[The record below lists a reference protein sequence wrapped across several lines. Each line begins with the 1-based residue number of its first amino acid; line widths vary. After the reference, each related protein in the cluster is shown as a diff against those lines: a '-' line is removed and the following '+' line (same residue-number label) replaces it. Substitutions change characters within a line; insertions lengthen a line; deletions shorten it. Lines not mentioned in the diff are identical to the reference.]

1 MYKVALIYP
10 ALKTGNSRLTTKP
23 LKTQENNNELE
34 IREGNMHTE
43 TAHIFAR
50 HENLRDNV
58 LFILCMPLI
67 SFQATFVYLLNGHRS
82 RPKHNMHAAS

>member
-1 MYKVALIYP
+1 MNLPSIEDMKFP
-10 ALKTGNSRLTTKP
+10 LTTKP
-23 LKTQENNNELE
+23 LKTHENNNELE

-67 SFQATFVYLLNGHRS
+67 SFQTTFVYLLNGHRT
-82 RPKHNMHAAS
+82 RPKDNMHAAS